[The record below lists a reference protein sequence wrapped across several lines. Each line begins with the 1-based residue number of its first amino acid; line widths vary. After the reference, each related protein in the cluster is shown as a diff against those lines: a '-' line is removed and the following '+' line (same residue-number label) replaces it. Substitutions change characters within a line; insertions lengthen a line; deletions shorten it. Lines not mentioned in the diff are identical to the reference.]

1 MMIPNTLLLPQQT
14 ISKPGAVFSL
24 VKEAS
29 VFGPRGVLVHGQSL
43 ARSGKLAEI
52 LNSSSFVRDSNCFPH
67 ETCCSR
73 LCASAPLREKATPSS
88 SPGTLPTAT
97 ADCYSIRTWEHT
109 GGEPTV
115 DGVDALRAELMR
127 DRPAWVAAVGGG
139 SVIDL
144 AKAAAGLV
152 DAPEK
157 TAFYQQNNS
166 RIPVATLPFIA
177 VPTTAGTGSEATV
190 VSVLT
195 DPASCLKQSIRH
207 PTFMPKIVLLDPDL
221 LRECPKPTRAA
232 AGLDAFIQAFE
243 SYTSKYA
250 TPFTRALSE
259 LALVRISQT
268 LLPFYR
274 GDQLVAADM
283 LEASYV
289 TGLAFSHSRLGVIHG
304 LAHPLGARF
313 DAAHGLTCAC
323 CLPAALAF
331 NREVVAKDLAY
342 LKERHSLDVE
352 AQVTEWLREMELE
365 NPFAGKQVADLDAFV
380 KEVLV
385 SGSTAA
391 NPRPVTADDVRQ
403 LLSEILSR

>member
-1 MMIPNTLLLPQQT
+1 MSLIPNHLLLPQQT
-14 ISKPGAVFSL
+14 ISKPSAVCAL
-24 VKEAS
+24 VKEAN
-29 VFGPRGVLVHGQSL
+29 VFGPHGLVVHGRSL
-43 ARSGKLAEI
+43 AKSGMLDAIVKG
-52 LNSSSFVRDSNCFPH
+52 N
-67 ETCCSR
+67 
-73 LCASAPLREKATPSS
+73 PLV
-88 SPGTLPTAT
+88 
-97 ADCYSIRTWEHT
+97 RTWEHG

-115 DGVDALRAELMR
+115 DGVDALRAELKR
-127 DRPAWVAAVGGG
+127 NRADWVAAVGGG

-152 DAPEK
+152 DAPES
-157 TAFYQQNNS
+157 TAFYQKNNS
-166 RIPVATLPFIA
+166 AIPPATLPFIA
-177 VPTTAGTGSEATV
+177 APATAGTGSEATV

-195 DPASCLKQSIRH
+195 DPALCLKQSIRH
-207 PTFMPKIVLLDPDL
+207 PTFMPKIVFLDPEL
-221 LRECPKPTRAA
+221 LRECPKQTRAA

-250 TPFTRALSE
+250 TPFTRTLSE

-274 GDQLVAADM
+274 GDQNVAADM

-313 DAAHGLTCAC
+313 EAAHGLTCAC

-331 NREVVAKDLAY
+331 NREVVASDLAG
-342 LKERHSLDVE
+342 LKARYGLDVE
-352 AQVTEWLREMELE
+352 KQVAEWLREMELD
-365 NPFAGKQVADLDAFV
+365 NPFRGKQVKDLDAFV

-391 NPRPVTADDVRQ
+391 NPRPVTADDARQ
-403 LLSEILSR
+403 LLEEILSR

>member
-1 MMIPNTLLLPQQT
+1 MIPNTLLLPQQT
-14 ISKPGAVFSL
+14 VSKPGAVLSL

-29 VFGPRGVLVHGQSL
+29 VFGPSGLVVHGRSL
-43 ARSGKLAEI
+43 AHSGKLAEI
-52 LNSSSFVRDSNCFPH
+52 VNGNSFV
-67 ETCCSR
+67 
-73 LCASAPLREKATPSS
+73 
-88 SPGTLPTAT
+88 
-97 ADCYSIRTWEHT
+97 RTWEHT

-115 DGVDALRAELMR
+115 DGVDALRAELKR
-127 DRPAWVAAVGGG
+127 DRPDWVAAVGGG

-166 RIPVATLPFIA
+166 RIPAATLPFIA

-195 DPASCLKQSIRH
+195 DTALCLKQSIRH
-207 PTFMPKIVLLDPDL
+207 PTFMPKIVLLDPHL
-221 LRECPKPTRAA
+221 LLDCPKPTRAA

-259 LALVRISQT
+259 VALVRISQT

-274 GDQLVAADM
+274 GDQRVAADM

-289 TGLAFSHSRLGVIHG
+289 TGLAFSHARLGVIHG

-313 DAAHGLTCAC
+313 HAAHGLTCAC

-352 AQVTEWLREMELE
+352 AQVTEWLREMALE
-365 NPFAGKQVADLDAFV
+365 NPFRGKQVEDLDAFV
-380 KEVLV
+380 KEVLS

-391 NPRPVTADDVRQ
+391 NPRPVTADDAR
-403 LLSEILSR
+403 LFLAKITCNG

>member
-1 MMIPNTLLLPQQT
+1 MPLIPNTLLLPQQT
-14 ISKPGAVFSL
+14 ISKPGAVLSL

-29 VFGPRGVLVHGQSL
+29 LFGPRGVLVHGQSL
-43 ARSGKLAEI
+43 VRSGTVAAI
-52 LNSSSFVRDSNCFPH
+52 VHGS
-67 ETCCSR
+67 
-73 LCASAPLREKATPSS
+73 PLV
-88 SPGTLPTAT
+88 
-97 ADCYSIRTWEHT
+97 RTWEHT

-115 DGVDALRAELMR
+115 EGVDALRAELKR
-127 DRPAWVAAVGGG
+127 DRPDWVAAVGGG
-139 SVIDL
+139 SVMDL

-157 TAFYQQNNS
+157 TAFYQRNNS
-166 RIPVATLPFIA
+166 SIPPATLPFIA
-177 VPTTAGTGSEATV
+177 VPTTAGTGTEATV

-195 DPASCLKQSIRH
+195 DPALCLKQSIRH
-207 PTFMPKIVLLDPDL
+207 PTFMPKLVLLDPDL
-221 LRECPKPTRAA
+221 LIECPQPTRAA

-259 LALVRISQT
+259 VALVRISQA

-274 GDQLVAADM
+274 GDQSVAADM
-283 LEASYV
+283 LEASTI
-289 TGLAFSHSRLGVIHG
+289 TGLAFSHARLGVIHG

-313 DAAHGLTCAC
+313 HAAHGLTCAC

-342 LKERHSLDVE
+342 LKARYGLDVE
-352 AQVTEWLREMELE
+352 ARIAEWLSEMALE
-365 NPFAGKQVADLDAFV
+365 NPFRGKQVEDLDACV
-380 KEVLV
+380 AEVLA

-391 NPRPVTADDVRQ
+391 NPRSVTADDARH
-403 LLSEILSR
+403 LLVEILSR

>member
-1 MMIPNTLLLPQQT
+1 MSLLPTSLLLPQQT
-14 ISKPGAVFSL
+14 ISKPGSARAL

-29 VFGPRGVLVHGQSL
+29 VFGPRGVLVHGRSL
-43 ARSGKLAEI
+43 ARSGKLAQI
-52 LNSSSFVRDSNCFPH
+52 LGDATGVRTYLH
-67 ETCCSR
+67 
-73 LCASAPLREKATPSS
+73 A
-88 SPGTLPTAT
+88 
-97 ADCYSIRTWEHT
+97 

-115 DGVDALRAELMR
+115 EGVDALRAELKQ
-127 DRPAWVAAVGGG
+127 DRPDWVAAIGGG
-139 SVIDL
+139 SVMDL

-157 TAFYQQNNS
+157 TAFYQVNNQC
-166 RIPVATLPFIA
+166 IPAATLPFVA

-195 DPASCLKQSIRH
+195 DEARGLKQSIRH
-207 PTFMPKIVLLDPDL
+207 ASFMPKIVLLDPEL
-221 LRECPKPTRAA
+221 LFDCPLPTRAA

-250 TPFTRALSE
+250 TPLTRALSE
-259 LALVRISQT
+259 LALVSISQT
-268 LLPFYR
+268 LLPFYQ
-274 GDQLVAADM
+274 GDPRVAGEL

-313 DAAHGLTCAC
+313 HAAHGLTCAC

-331 NREVVAKDLAY
+331 NREVVAHDLAS
-342 LKERHSLDVE
+342 LKARHGLDVE
-352 AQVTEWLREMELE
+352 TQVAEWLREMKLE
-365 NPFAGKQVADLDAFV
+365 NPFAGKAISDYEDFI

-391 NPRPVTADDVRQ
+391 NPRPVTADDVQ
-403 LLSEILSR
+403 HLLAALLRK